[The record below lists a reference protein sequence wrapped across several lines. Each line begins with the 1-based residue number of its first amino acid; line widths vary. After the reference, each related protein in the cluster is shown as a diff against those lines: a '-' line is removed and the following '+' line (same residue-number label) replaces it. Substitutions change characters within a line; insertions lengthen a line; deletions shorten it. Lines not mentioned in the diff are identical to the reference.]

1 MDEER
6 PSLTMTLRN
15 ITGHASIR
23 QLIARAVMRDTL
35 PPCLVFTG
43 PDGVGKRRL
52 ALAVAEL
59 RRGVLEKSAGK
70 RRRALEAWFDGPDGP
85 RALFAG
91 RILAFDEAAAFVWA
105 ELMAEASARG
115 CPRSALDTMI
125 AAIALANDCTVVT
138 DNEKDFDGIPFINP
152 LRPAR

>member
-1 MDEER
+1 MRFLLDTNIISNAVKPQ
-6 PSLTMTLRN
+6 PSEPLLAWLGDQSDQDLFIATLT
-15 ITGHASIR
+15 
-23 QLIARAVMRDTL
+23 
-35 PPCLVFTG
+35 
-43 PDGVGKRRL
+43 
-52 ALAVAEL
+52 VAEL